1 VEIVLRGQHFT
12 LLPQRAVYWQEEQA
26 LILSDL
32 HIGKSMHFRRAGIAI
47 PKQVFDDDLNTLNNL
62 LHQFTPTQLLI
73 VGDMF
78 HSRHNNEVTLF
89 HLWRMQ
95 YPGLKIMLIKGNHD
109 ILPPSAYT
117 ELDIEVVKK
126 YTTDVFL
133 FTHDKCDAHTD
144 KFCFSGHLHPGIR
157 VEDNA
162 RQSLKFPCFHF
173 TANSCTLPAFSKF
186 TGLALVKPGIG
197 DKVYAIADTEIV
209 NIPL

>member
-1 VEIVLRGQHFT
+1 MRGQHFT
-12 LLPQRAVYWQEEQA
+12 LLPQRAVYWKEEQA

-62 LHQFTPTQLLI
+62 ISEHTPKQLLI

-78 HSRHNNEVTLF
+78 HSSHNNEVTLF

-95 YPGLKIMLIKGNHD
+95 YPELEIILIKGNHD
-109 ILPPSAYT
+109 ILSKAAYA
-117 ELDIEVVKK
+117 ELAIEVVKE
-126 YTTDVFL
+126 YCTDTFV
-133 FTHDKCDAHTD
+133 FTHDKCDNHTD

-157 VEDNA
+157 VEGGA

-173 TANSCTLPAFSKF
+173 TPHSCTLPAFSKF
-186 TGLALVKPGIG
+186 TGLALVKPGVG
-197 DKVYAIADTEIV
+197 DKVYAVIENEV
-209 NIPL
+209 VEV